1 MELRPCI
8 DIHNGKVKQIVGST
22 LSDETGAKENFVSPR
37 GAAFFSSFYRKEK
50 LKGGHIINLNKK
62 GTAEYELSDKEA
74 RMALSDYPGGMMIG
88 GGITDE
94 NIKSFIEAG
103 ASHGVVS
110 SFAFSGGD
118 IKYDNLKKLK
128 EAVGRE
134 HVCLDLSVK
143 RQGGDYY
150 IVTDRWQKF
159 TNRTLTSEV
168 LGDLEE
174 YCDEY
179 LIHATDVEGKADG
192 IDEELMSILAEYDG
206 RPVTYAGGVGSY
218 DDIELIN
225 RLGKGRINFTIG
237 TALDLFGGP
246 LEYSRIKE
254 IIDEIH

>member
-8 DIHNGKVKQIVGST
+8 DIHNGKVKQIIGST
-22 LSDETGAKENFVSPR
+22 LSDESGARENFVSPR
-37 GAAFFSSFYRKEK
+37 GASFFSSFYRREK

-62 GTAEYELSDKEA
+62 GTPGYEESDREA
-74 RMALSDYPGGMMIG
+74 KAALADYPGGMMIG

-94 NIKSFIEAG
+94 NIADFIDAG

-110 SFAFSGGD
+110 SFAFSDGH
-118 IKYDNLKKLK
+118 IRYENLEKLV
-128 EAVGRE
+128 AAAGRE

-143 RQGGDYY
+143 RRGNSYY

-159 TNRTLTSEV
+159 TEQV
-168 LGDLEE
+168 LSAELLKELET

-179 LIHATDVEGKADG
+179 LIHATDVEGMAAG
-192 IDEELMSILAEYDG
+192 IDEDLMRILSEYDG

-218 DDIELIN
+218 SDIDLLY
-225 RLGKGRINFTIG
+225 RLGGGRINFTIG

-246 LEYSRIKE
+246 LEYSIIKE
-254 IIDEIH
+254 KLDEIH